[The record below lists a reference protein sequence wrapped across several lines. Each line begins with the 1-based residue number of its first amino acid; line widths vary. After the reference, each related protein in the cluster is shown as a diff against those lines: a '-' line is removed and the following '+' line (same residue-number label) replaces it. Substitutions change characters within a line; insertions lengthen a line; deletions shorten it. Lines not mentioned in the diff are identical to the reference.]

1 MKLTNKERA
10 YLSGI
15 AANYDAIIQ
24 IGKEDVSPEVVK
36 AIDEALEKRELIKV
50 NVLKNCF
57 SDLNEI
63 ADTIAGRTRATV
75 VRVIGRKIIFY
86 RRAKKP
92 RIEYPKNKVKNKK
105 WKVNVLKNCFSD
117 LNEIADTIAGRT
129 RATVVRVI
137 GRKIIFYR
145 RAKKP
150 RIEYPKNKVKN
161 KKWKE

>member
-92 RIEYPKNKVKNKK
+92 RIE
-105 WKVNVLKNCFSD
+105 S
-117 LNEIADTIAGRT
+117 
-129 RATVVRVI
+129 
-137 GRKIIFYR
+137 
-145 RAKKP
+145 
-150 RIEYPKNKVKN
+150 PKNKVKN